1 MNGSWAL
8 NCVSNG
14 FFLTLQKRKKMERE
28 AIIDETV
35 KKLNRLPLDK
45 LRQVEDFVD
54 FVFSRIDDK
63 LLVEGIQKL
72 TSESKSFEYLKDEE
86 DIYSVNDL
94 KEKYR

>member
-1 MNGSWAL
+1 
-8 NCVSNG
+8 
-14 FFLTLQKRKKMERE
+14 MERE
-28 AIIDETV
+28 TIIDETV

-54 FVFSRIDDK
+54 FVISRIDDK

-72 TSESKSFEYLKDEE
+72 TSDSKTFEYLKHEE
-86 DIYSVNDL
+86 DLYSVNDL

>member
-1 MNGSWAL
+1 
-8 NCVSNG
+8 
-14 FFLTLQKRKKMERE
+14 MERE
-28 AIIDETV
+28 IIIDETV

-54 FVFSRIDDK
+54 FVISRIDDK

-72 TSESKSFEYLKDEE
+72 ASDSKAFEYLKNEE
-86 DIYSVNDL
+86 ELYSVNDL

>member
-1 MNGSWAL
+1 
-8 NCVSNG
+8 
-14 FFLTLQKRKKMERE
+14 MERE
-28 AIIDETV
+28 TIINETV

-54 FVFSRIDDK
+54 FVISRIDDK

-72 TSESKSFEYLKDEE
+72 TSDSKAFEYLKNDEE
-86 DIYSVNDL
+86 LYSVNDL

>member
-1 MNGSWAL
+1 
-8 NCVSNG
+8 
-14 FFLTLQKRKKMERE
+14 MERE
-28 AIIDETV
+28 VIIDETV

-54 FVFSRIDDK
+54 FVISRIDDK

-72 TSESKSFEYLKDEE
+72 TSDSKTFEYLKHEE
-86 DIYSVNDL
+86 DLYSVNDL

>member
-1 MNGSWAL
+1 
-8 NCVSNG
+8 
-14 FFLTLQKRKKMERE
+14 MERE
-28 AIIDETV
+28 TIINETV

-54 FVFSRIDDK
+54 FVISRTDDK

-72 TSESKSFEYLKDEE
+72 TSDSKAFEYLKNEE
-86 DIYSVNDL
+86 ELYSVNDL

>member
-1 MNGSWAL
+1 
-8 NCVSNG
+8 
-14 FFLTLQKRKKMERE
+14 MERE
-28 AIIDETV
+28 VIIDETV

-54 FVFSRIDDK
+54 FVMSRTDDK

-72 TSESKSFEYLKDEE
+72 TSDSKAFGYLKHEE
-86 DIYSVNDL
+86 DLYSVNDL

>member
-1 MNGSWAL
+1 M
-8 NCVSNG
+8 
-14 FFLTLQKRKKMERE
+14 KRET
-28 AIIDETV
+28 IIDETV

-54 FVFSRIDDK
+54 FVISRIDDK

-72 TSESKSFEYLKDEE
+72 TSDSKAFEYLKNEE
-86 DIYSVNDL
+86 ELYSVNDL